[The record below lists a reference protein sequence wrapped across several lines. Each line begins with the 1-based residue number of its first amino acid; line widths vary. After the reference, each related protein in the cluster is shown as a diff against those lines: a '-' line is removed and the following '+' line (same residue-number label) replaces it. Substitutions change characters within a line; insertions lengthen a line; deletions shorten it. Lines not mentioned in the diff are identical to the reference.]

1 MPSFK
6 EFLGHL
12 DELETKTYSQLFDI
26 TKFFLPD
33 KEVIKK
39 LIKEKNP
46 NFTKEEIDDIVDS
59 EEEGDAQIEEEEKKL
74 TEEEEKLEKEREEA
88 EEEREEQERDE
99 EKERKKAE
107 KKAQRAEKRAQKREE
122 RKKRRKE
129 QKAQMKKIYKDLV
142 EQIKKEVKELK
153 NKIKEAV
160 HKLFN
165 EFINLTQKLITGLIK
180 TVSSL
185 VAIIQIIALP
195 PWNIPLALLTLL
207 VVLEFFLDLLR
218 QLNLVAPI
226 LRPLKFI
233 EPFFSKED
241 LAKVAGIIDP
251 PIVFILKLY
260 TPFDKFKKFIE
271 TILDKLKALIGDKN
285 EQIKAF
291 KKVTKKLKKLKYF
304 YNGGSKNFSDK
315 GGFSDTT
322 VDEEDEE
329 EVKAILDT
337 YKIGSTANGLFWG
350 YERGPERIN
359 GIPPDPI
366 RLPLAGGPSLG
377 VGVIGYKEDEEDASD
392 ADLKDTKVGTGGRSK
407 NLELDIL
414 NNPDN
419 VTTTLSSLSE
429 FLNSNSIIRDI
440 KAEGIASADNYV
452 YDVLLPDG
460 EILNSISEEKLD
472 ELRKQFDL
480 AFTNFEEEDD

>member
-26 TKFFLPD
+26 SSFFLPD

-99 EKERKKAE
+99 EKERKRAE

-122 RKKRRKE
+122 RKKLRKE

-142 EQIKKEVKELK
+142 EEIKKEVKELK

-165 EFINLTQKLITGLIK
+165 EFINLTQKLITGLVK

-185 VAIIQIIALP
+185 VAIIGIIALP
-195 PWNIPLALLTLL
+195 PWNVPLALLTLL

-226 LRPLKFI
+226 LRPLKFL

-241 LAKVAGIIDP
+241 LAKVAGILDP

-260 TPFDKFKKFIE
+260 TPFDKFKQFIVKV
-271 TILDKLKALIGDKN
+271 LGKLKALLGNKEDQK
-285 EQIKAF
+285 KTF
-291 KKVTKKLKKLKYF
+291 RKVTKKLKKYKF
-304 YNGGSKNFSDK
+304 QFNGLSG
-315 GGFSDTT
+315 
-322 VDEEDEE
+322 VDEDDHE
-329 EVKAILDT
+329 EVEAILDT
-337 YKIGSTANGLFWG
+337 YKIGSTAAGGFWG
-350 YERGPERIN
+350 YVDPNTIPVDKGN
-359 GIPPDPI
+359 GV
-366 RLPLAGGPSLG
+366 GQ
-377 VGVIGYKEDEEDASD
+377 GVIGYKEDEENPSD
-392 ADLKDTKVGTGGRSK
+392 ADLKKSKVGVGRK
-407 NLELDIL
+407 AEELKLGIL
-414 NNPDN
+414 NNPDDVN
-419 VTTTLSSLSE
+419 GTLNSLTD
-429 FLNSNSIIRDI
+429 FLNSNKIIRDI
-440 KAEGIASADNYV
+440 KAEGLASVDNYV

-480 AFTNFEEEDD
+480 AFTNFEDEED

>member
-26 TKFFLPD
+26 SSFFLPD

-74 TEEEEKLEKEREEA
+74 TEEEERLEKEREEA

-99 EKERKKAE
+99 EKERKRQE

-122 RKKRRKE
+122 RKKLRKE

-142 EQIKKEVKELK
+142 EEIKKEVKELK

-165 EFINLTQKLITGLIK
+165 EFINLTQKLITGLVK

-185 VAIIQIIALP
+185 VAIIGIIALP

-226 LRPLKFI
+226 LRPLKFL

-241 LAKVAGIIDP
+241 LAKVSAILDP

-271 TILDKLKALIGDKN
+271 KILDKLKSLLGNPDNQK
-285 EQIKAF
+285 KTF
-291 KKVTKKLKKLKYF
+291 KKVTRKLKKFKYF
-304 YNGGSKNFSDK
+304 YTPVGDK
-315 GGFSDTT
+315 
-322 VDEEDEE
+322 VDEDDDE
-329 EVKAILDT
+329 EVKAILET
-337 YKIGSTANGLFWG
+337 YKIGSTAGTGFFG
-350 YERGPERIN
+350 YDPGDIGVVEA
-359 GIPPDPI
+359 IPA
-366 RLPLAGGPSLG
+366 RLPNGYG
-377 VGVIGYKEDEEDASD
+377 VGQGVIGYKEDEENPSD
-392 ADLKDTKVGTGGRSK
+392 AELKKSKVGAGGRSK
-407 NLELDIL
+407 TLELDIL
-414 NNPDN
+414 NNPDS
-419 VTTTLSSLSE
+419 VKTTLSSLSE
-429 FLNSNSIIRDI
+429 FLNSNSIINSI
-440 KAEGIASADNYV
+440 KTEGLASADNYV

-480 AFTNFEEEDD
+480 AFTNFEDEAD